1 MAYQYTQDSQNPLDS
16 QETQDTLAT
25 HDSAVCTPSTST
37 KDKDPPLIHAEWMLL
52 VNFYKDN
59 DDWIR
64 GTQRQRTP
72 IADQT
77 RMWEELAE
85 ACSAVGPIR
94 RCPAKLRK
102 CWADLKV
109 RHHFT

>member
-1 MAYQYTQDSQNPLDS
+1 MASQNPLDS
-16 QETQDTLAT
+16 QDTQDTPDT
-25 HDSAVCTPSTST
+25 QDSATPSTSN
-37 KDKDPPLIHAEWMLL
+37 KDPPLTHGEWLL
-52 VNFYKDN
+52 QLNFYRDN

-64 GTQRQRTP
+64 GPQRQRTP

-77 RMWEELAE
+77 RMWNELAE
-85 ACSAVGPIR
+85 QCSAAGPIT